1 MNRLGKKSGPPPKSG
16 PTPQGLNISYNTVRT
31 VKQSGE
37 KKMADIDKAL
47 PNVEQEINI
56 PSDVEIADAEEAEQ
70 QELEEQGNP
79 VEITENEDGSVDI
92 NYDPAIASVANTENH
107 YANLADHLPDDILGR
122 LSSNLFQNYQDYKNS
137 RKEWENSYKTG
148 LDLLGFKYENRTEP
162 FSGASGAT
170 HPVLA
175 EAVTQFQALAYKELL
190 PADGPVRTQ
199 IIGIPTP
206 EKTQQSNRV
215 KDFMNF
221 QLMDQMKEYEPEFDQ
236 MLFYLPLA
244 GSAFKKVYYDEV
256 LQRAVSKFVPAD
268 DLIVPYTATSLD
280 DAEAII
286 HRIKISENELRKQQ
300 VAGFYR
306 DIDLKPGQL
315 NEDELQQKENE
326 LEGRTRSKEED
337 VFNLLECHVNLDLE
351 GFEDI
356 NPEDDEPTGIKLP
369 YIVTIEE
376 NSREILS
383 IKRNYEVEDPQKS
396 KVQYFVHFKFLP
408 GLGFYG
414 FGLIHM
420 IGGLSRTATSALRQL
435 LDAGTLS
442 NLPAGFKQRGIRIRD
457 DAQAIQPG
465 EFRDVDAPGGNIRD
479 SFMMLPFKEP
489 SATLLQLMGVV
500 VNAGQRFASIADLQ
514 VGDGNQQAAVGTTVA
529 LLERGSR
536 TMSAIH
542 KRIYAAL
549 KNEFKLLARVFKLY
563 LPAEYPYDVVGGQR
577 MIKQQD
583 FDDRVDI
590 LPVADPN
597 IFSQTQRISLAQTE
611 LQLAT
616 SNPGIHNQYAVY
628 RNMYEALGVKDI
640 DKILIRPQPP
650 QPKDPALEHIDALAG
665 KPFQA
670 FPGQDHRAHMTAHLN
685 FMATNIARNNPV
697 VMASLEKNIFEH
709 ISLMAQEQVEVEFRN
724 ELQQLQQMQMAMQ
737 QNPQMAQQMQ
747 MQVRM
752 LTEKIESRKAVLIAE
767 MMEEFMKEEKEITSQ
782 FDNDPIAKLRAREL
796 DLRAQE
802 NYRKEQEAK
811 ERINLDKMKSM
822 MNQMNQEEKLEQ
834 NEDLAHLRADTSLTK
849 TVLQH
854 ELKNKDKI

>member
-1 MNRLGKKSGPPPKSG
+1 MAEIDKSLPNIMTQL
-16 PTPQGLNISYNTVRT
+16 TPEQETEQVIADTEILNP
-31 VKQSGE
+31 SGE
-37 KKMADIDKAL
+37 TEVL
-47 PNVEQEINI
+47 
-56 PSDVEIADAEEAEQ
+56 
-70 QELEEQGNP
+70 
-79 VEITENEDGSVDI
+79 ENEDGSVDI
-92 NYDPAIASVANTENH
+92 NFDPNALQNIQADHNS
-107 YANLADHLPDDILGR
+107 NLAEFLPDDVLGS
-122 LSSNLFQNYQDYKNS
+122 LGSELFENYQDYKNS
-137 RKEWENSYKTG
+137 RKEWERTYKEG

-162 FSGASGAT
+162 FQGASGAT

-190 PADGPVRTQ
+190 PAEGPVRTQ
-199 IIGIPTP
+199 ILGLSTP
-206 EKTQQSNRV
+206 EKEQQSLRV
-215 KDFMNF
+215 KDFMNY

-244 GSAFKKVYYDEV
+244 GSSFKKVYYDD
-256 LQRAVSKFVPAD
+256 LLGRAVSKFVPAD

-280 DAEAII
+280 DAESII
-286 HRIKISENELRKQQ
+286 HRVQISENELRKQQ

-306 DIDLKPGQL
+306 DIELKPGDTP
-315 NEDELQQKENE
+315 ESEVSQKEKE
-326 LEGRTRSKEED
+326 LEGQTKSINED

-356 NPEDDEPTGIKLP
+356 NPQDGEPTGIKLP

-376 NSREILS
+376 NSREVLS
-383 IKRNYEVEDPQKS
+383 IRRNYEINDPK
-396 KVQYFVHFKFLP
+396 KTKIQYFVHFKFLP

-420 IGGLSRTATSALRQL
+420 IGGLSRTATAALRQL

-457 DAQAIQPG
+457 DAQSIQPG

-479 SFMMLPFKEP
+479 AFMMLPFKEP
-489 SATLLQLMGVV
+489 SQTLLALMGVV
-500 VNAGQRFASIADLQ
+500 VQAGQRFASIADLQ
-514 VGDGNQQAAVGTTVA
+514 VGEGNQQAAVGTTVA

-549 KNEFKLLARVFKLY
+549 KSEFKLLARVFKLY
-563 LPAEYPYDVVGGQR
+563 LPQEYPYDVVGGQK

-611 LQLAT
+611 MQLAA
-616 SNPGIHNQYAVY
+616 SNPAIHNQYEVY

-670 FPGQDHRAHMTAHLN
+670 FPGQDHRAHITAHLN
-685 FMATNIARNNPV
+685 FMATNIARNAPV
-697 VMASLEKNIFEH
+697 VMASLEKNCFEH
-709 ISLMAQEQVEVEFRN
+709 ISLMAQEQVEMEFRN
-724 ELQQLQQMQMAMQ
+724 EMQQVAMIQ
-737 QNPQMAQQMQ
+737 QNPQAMQDPNIQ
-747 MQVRM
+747 MQVKM
-752 LTEKIESRKAVLIAE
+752 LSEKIEARKAQLIAD
-767 MMEEFMKEEKEITSQ
+767 MMEEFMQEEKKITSQ

-796 DLRAQE
+796 DLQAQE
-802 NYRKEQEAK
+802 NSRKKQEGEQ
-811 ERINLDKMKSM
+811 RINLDRMRAM
-822 MNQMNQEEKLEQ
+822 MNQQNQDEKLQQ
-834 NEDLAHLRADTSLTK
+834 NEDLAKLRAQTSLDK
-849 TVLQH
+849 TILTAK
-854 ELKNKDKI
+854 LKQEK